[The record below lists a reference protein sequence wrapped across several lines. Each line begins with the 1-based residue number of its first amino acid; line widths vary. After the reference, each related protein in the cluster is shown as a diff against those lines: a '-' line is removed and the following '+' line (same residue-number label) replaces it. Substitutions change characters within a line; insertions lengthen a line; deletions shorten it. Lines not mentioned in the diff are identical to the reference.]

1 MARINLLPWRE
12 KLRKQRQRDFGLTIL
27 GALLLTVAGMGYWHF
42 FAQGLIDHQNDRN
55 RFLEKEIAK
64 VDKEIKEIQDLDKTR
79 QKLIA
84 RMKVI
89 EDLQVSR
96 PQIVHLFDELVTVV
110 PDGTFLTSMTQR
122 GRNLQLNGRSQSNAR
137 VSTYMRNIEAS
148 PWLNDPKLRVIENKE
163 GEKDKDP
170 NAASTFQLDLVQVV
184 PKQEGQK

>member
-12 KLRKQRQRDFGLTIL
+12 KLRKQRLRDFGLMAL
-27 GALLLTVAGMGYWHF
+27 GGLLLTLAGMGYWHWF
-42 FAQGLIDHQNDRN
+42 NQGLIDNQRDRN
-55 RFLEKEIAK
+55 RFLEREIAK
-64 VDKEIKEIQDLDKTR
+64 VDKQIAEIRELERTR

-110 PDGTFLTSMTQR
+110 PDGAYLTQAVQR
-122 GRNLQLNGRSQSNAR
+122 GSRLTLDGRAQSNAR

-148 PWLNDPKLRVIENKE
+148 PWLNTPKLRIIEH
-163 GEKDKDP
+163 KDKDRSKS
-170 NAASTFQLDLVQVV
+170 ADSTFSLDLVQIV
-184 PKQEGQK
+184 PKPEGSEQ